1 MTENALTPELEK
13 EIRRIVR
20 EEMQAAKREEQEF
33 NSTRTCAYCE
43 GRLPREGLGLQFR
56 RSGLPRLPVHHC
68 QGSTSNTLRTTPNVH
83 RPWSLCTVGTD
94 LGD

>member
-43 GRLPREGLGLQFR
+43 GAFPERALDYSSGDPACRACQSTIAKGL
-56 RSGLPRLPVHHC
+56 
-68 QGSTSNTLRTTPNVH
+68 
-83 RPWSLCTVGTD
+83 RPIR
-94 LGD
+94 